1 MFKDK
6 VIKTFKP
13 YFELE
18 SQRNTYK
25 SDKIDFRIIE
35 FHTIC
40 HNTTQN
46 KRKVYAQK
54 DSVIFD
60 SNDFFVNAYDKIAQ
74 EFTIEFHQKSINLP
88 PPQHLRY
95 T

>member
-18 SQRNTYK
+18 SQRNAYK

-46 KRKVYAQK
+46 KRKIYAQK
-54 DSVIFD
+54 DSAIFD
-60 SNDFFVNAYDKIAQ
+60 SNDFLLAH
-74 EFTIEFHQKSINLP
+74 TIRLHKNLP
-88 PPQHLRY
+88 LSFIKKV
-95 T
+95 